1 MYTAQLLI
9 GDRDASAS
17 GGATFERRDP
27 VRGEV
32 ATVAAAAS
40 AADAVAAASAAAAAF
55 PAWSATPPAA
65 RRAVLNRAAEVL
77 LARTPDVVRAMARE
91 TGASPQ
97 WATFNVRLAADML
110 REAAAMTTQIGGQVI
125 PSEHPAN
132 LALAVRQPAG
142 VCVGIAPWNAPVI
155 LGVRAVAMPLACGNT
170 VVLKSAEMCPMT
182 HRLIA
187 EVLRA
192 AGLPAGVVNVVSNA
206 PADARAVVDAL
217 IAHPAVRRV
226 SFTGSTRVGRLIA
239 ESCARHLKR
248 ALLELG
254 GKAPMVVLDDADL
267 DAAVQAA
274 AFGAYANQGQI
285 CMSTERLVVDA
296 TVADAFVE
304 KLAAKVRTL
313 RAGVPGSEG
322 CVLGAMIDRD
332 AVDRVR
338 SMIDD
343 ALAKGAVLVAG
354 GEAEGTVMQPALLD
368 HVTPAMRLYRDESF
382 GPVVGV
388 VRVHSVEEAVTVAN
402 DNDYGLAAAVFG
414 RDVVRALAVARQ
426 IDSGICHVNAATV
439 HDEPQMPFGGV
450 KASGY
455 GRFGGTAAIDE
466 FTELR
471 WITVQGEPAHYP
483 F

>member
-1 MYTAQLLI
+1 M
-9 GDRDASAS
+9 
-17 GGATFERRDP
+17 
-27 VRGEV
+27 
-32 ATVAAAAS
+32 AAAEILS
-40 AADAVAAASAAAAAF
+40 
-55 PAWSATPPAA
+55 PEG
-65 RRAVLNRAAEVL
+65 R
-77 LARTPDVVRAMARE
+77 LARIID
-91 TGASPQ
+91 
-97 WATFNVRLAADML
+97 
-110 REAAAMTTQIGGQVI
+110 
-125 PSEHPAN
+125 HPAVRIAVPVIIG
-132 LALAVRQPAG
+132 ALAVVVLHKLAAHVKWADVKADLSAASWLSLSKALGFAALSFAG
-142 VCVGIAPWNAPVI
+142 ISLYDALAT
-155 LGVRAVAMPLACGNT
+155 RAVAPGKVPFRIAALAGAG
-170 VVLKSAEMCPMT
+170 VKVAAGAGAIVEAADRPADWVLSA
-182 HRLIA
+182 I
-187 EVLRA
+187 VGA
-192 AGLPAGVVNVVSNA
+192 AGLPPGALNVVSNA

-296 TVADAFVE
+296 SVADAFVE

-343 ALAKGAVLVAG
+343 AMAKGAVLVAG